1 LRRSGAAA
9 AFSAPRAARAAG
21 GSDIG
26 GGGAP
31 AKNPE
36 RQPAY
41 PKRETCPLDK
51 SATLNG

>member
-26 GGGAP
+26 GVGAP
-31 AKNPE
+31 AKI
-36 RQPAY
+36 RSGSQLTRSA
-41 PKRETCPLDK
+41 KRARLTSLLP
-51 SATLNG
+51 